1 MSGPQDLDLVPS
13 RHKPEPM
20 ISTPAPAVSPTGS
33 PIIPVKLAPY
43 AAAVAAVAGGL
54 LAILPEH
61 TVAWK
66 VCTVITGLA
75 AALGIVSAG
84 ARK

>member
-13 RHKPEPM
+13 RYKPEPM

-61 TVAWK
+61 TV
-66 VCTVITGLA
+66 CTVITGLA